1 VRLADQDAGYEQLRA
16 LLDIKRQAAK
26 SPEIEAL
33 EQRLA
38 DAPDDLDVRHQ
49 LAVQYSNAGQFKEAM
64 DYLVEILQ
72 RDLQHGDGATR
83 KLLLD
88 TIASLG
94 KGDPLAAQYQRK
106 LYSLLY

>member
-1 VRLADQDAGYEQLRA
+1 
-16 LLDIKRQAAK
+16 
-26 SPEIEAL
+26 
-33 EQRLA
+33 
-38 DAPDDLDVRHQ
+38 
-49 LAVQYSNAGQFKEAM
+49 M

-106 LYSLLY
+106 QYSQLY